1 MFSNV
6 SIGSFMGTSELAS
19 SLITLATNELSAG
32 SASNAISL
40 LPESENSSFSN
51 ERYPWQWG
59 PGIFSS
65 VSIVQFIHYIH
76 WAVVKHL
83 HLYCVRLLW
92 VYCELRI
99 SLDEL
104 LENFQHVL
112 YDYSEM

>member
-51 ERYPWQWG
+51 APLTPISSERYPWQWG

-92 VYCELRI
+92 VY
-99 SLDEL
+99 
-104 LENFQHVL
+104 
-112 YDYSEM
+112 